1 VLLAFRLTPVM
12 LRESRT
18 PSLLK
23 VARERGGAAVPAPE
37 EHFNRL
43 WQEHAPAVLR
53 YARRRVDDEQADEV
67 VAETFVVAWRRL
79 AEIPTAE
86 LPWLFGV
93 ARRVSA
99 NIRRSDQRRHALQDR
114 MAEQARFFA
123 PAEPRP
129 ATSVLAALAELPDDD
144 RELMMLLAWDGLTRH
159 EAAAALG
166 CSRGTL
172 AVRLHRARRR
182 LEAAMTKSDPES
194 STVVHRPAAVAS
206 GGAR

>member
-1 VLLAFRLTPVM
+1 M
-12 LRESRT
+12 
-18 PSLLK
+18 
-23 VARERGGAAVPAPE
+23 PAPE
-37 EHFNRL
+37 EHFTRL
-43 WQEHAPAVLR
+43 WRDHAPAVLR

-79 AEIPTAE
+79 AEIPAAE

-99 NIRRSDQRRHALQDR
+99 NIRRSDQRRHALHDR
-114 MAEQARFFA
+114 MAEQARLLA
-123 PAEPRP
+123 QAEPRR
-129 ATSVLAALAELPDDD
+129 ATPVLAALAVLPDDD
-144 RELMMLLAWDGLTRH
+144 RELLMLLAWDGLTRH
-159 EAAAALG
+159 EAAVALG

-182 LEAAMTKSDPES
+182 LKAAMTLADPEPP
-194 STVVHRPAAVAS
+194 TVDHRPAVVAP

>member
-1 VLLAFRLTPVM
+1 M
-12 LRESRT
+12 LWESWT

-23 VARERGGAAVPAPE
+23 AEMEQGGAVVPASDE
-37 EHFNRL
+37 YFNRL
-43 WQEHAPAVLR
+43 WQEHALAVLR
-53 YARRRVDDEQADEV
+53 YARRRVYDEQADEV

-79 AEIPTAE
+79 AEIPAAE

-99 NIRRSDQRRHALQDR
+99 NIRRSDQRRLALQDR
-114 MAEQARFFA
+114 MAEQARLLA
-123 PAEPRP
+123 QAEPGLGTP
-129 ATSVLAALAELPDDD
+129 VLAALAELPDDD
-144 RELMMLLAWDGLTRH
+144 RELLMLLAWDGLTRH
-159 EAAAALG
+159 EAAVALG

-182 LEAAMTKSDPES
+182 LKAIMTESDPGL
-194 STVVHRPAAVAS
+194 STVDHRPAVVAS